1 MGAYCDFYTTPLVT
15 IALTILFVGM
25 FAFFPESPKFL
36 IKQNQ
41 LEVSIATIFAL
52 EISYHILV
60 KMK

>member
-15 IALTILFVGM
+15 IALTILFVAM

-41 LEVSIATIFAL
+41 LEVSIATIF
-52 EISYHILV
+52 EIS
-60 KMK
+60 